1 MAHLEFTRQES
12 NTFVLKINSL
22 IKNEDLVT
30 VFQKMFRK
38 LKYNHIEG
46 IKLMWN
52 AGFKINSKAGCVLAH
67 SWASGKAYRW

>member
-1 MAHLEFTRQES
+1 MAHLKFTRQES

-30 VFQKMFRK
+30 VFQKMFQK

-52 AGFKINSKAGCVLAH
+52 AGFKINSKAGYVP
-67 SWASGKAYRW
+67 SSGSR